1 MVAEYK
7 EKLIPQE
14 VLQKTLEEFV
24 DFIDGK

>member
-14 VLQKTLEEFV
+14 MLQRSLEEFV
-24 DFIDGK
+24 SAIEKQ